1 MNKSIISIMFYFVAI
16 MAIVFIFN
24 NESVFLT
31 FIGLMIIFSLMSFAK
46 AFGKDVMYNIL
57 GINWLQKKF
66 KNSELIMDMTNE

>member
-1 MNKSIISIMFYFVAI
+1 MNKSIISIMFYSAAI

-31 FIGLMIIFSLMSFAK
+31 FVGLMIIFSLMSFAK
-46 AFGKDVMYNIL
+46 AFGKDAMYNIL
-57 GINWLQKKF
+57 GINWLQEKF